1 MHGFSFEMHCRVRIV
16 DGGAV
21 YGVDNLRIN
30 TPKNH
35 IKLHE
40 RE

>member
-1 MHGFSFEMHCRVRIV
+1 MGGRKVHELHHIDRIA

-21 YGVDNLRIN
+21 YDVDNLRAN

-35 IKLHE
+35 IDLH
-40 RE
+40 R

>member
-1 MHGFSFEMHCRVRIV
+1 MHCRVRIV